1 MDTYD
6 FAVQKVVEAGEL
18 LLRARDK
25 GFEVATKGGNAR
37 DIVTSVD
44 REANEFIISAIKKEF
59 PSHRIYSE
67 EGEGSNEALPFE
79 SPDAGDEQWVV
90 DPIDGSSNFS
100 RGIPHF
106 CVCLGLL
113 RGGIPVVGAVY
124 NPVTKELFSFKKGGG
139 AFLNGKP
146 IHVSAVSELAKAQVV
161 FSPGSR
167 KPELWDWAAASY
179 RKLLEH
185 SQKRGMY
192 GSSGLD
198 ICFVAAGRA
207 DVGVY
212 GTLTTLDIAAALGIL
227 YEAGGITCA
236 ARGEPLALSAESQKV
251 YMANSPTML
260 EQLRSLLED

>member
-1 MDTYD
+1 MDPYD

-18 LLRARDK
+18 LLRARDA

-44 REANEFIISAIKKEF
+44 REANDFIIAAIKKEF
-59 PSHRIYSE
+59 PTHRIYSE
-67 EGEGSNEALPFE
+67 EGEGS
-79 SPDAGDEQWVV
+79 DVGDDEQWVI

-106 CVCLGLL
+106 SVCLGLL
-113 RGGIPVVGAVY
+113 KGGVPAAGAVY

-139 AFLNGKP
+139 AFLNGNP
-146 IHVSAVSELAKAQVV
+146 IRVSSVSELGKAQVV

-167 KPELWDWAAASY
+167 KAELWDWAAASY

-192 GSSGLD
+192 GSSALD
-198 ICFVAAGRA
+198 LCFIAAGRA
-207 DVGVY
+207 DAGVY

-227 YEAGGITCA
+227 AEAGGA
-236 ARGEPLALSAESQKV
+236 ASNAQGDPLALSPESQKV
-251 YMANSPTML
+251 YMANSPAML
-260 EQLRSLLED
+260 GQIRSLLED

>member
-1 MDTYD
+1 MDPYD
-6 FAVQKVVEAGEL
+6 FAIQEVVEVGEM

-25 GFEVATKGGNAR
+25 GFEVAIKGGNPR

-44 REANEFIISAIKKEF
+44 REANEYIISAIKKEF
-59 PSHRIYSE
+59 PAHRIYSE
-67 EGEGSNEALPFE
+67 EGNGRETG
-79 SPDAGDEQWVV
+79 DDEQWVI

-113 RGGIPVVGAVY
+113 KGGVPVVGAVY
-124 NPVTKELFSFKKGGG
+124 NPVTKELFSFRKGGG
-139 AFLNGKP
+139 AFLNGKA
-146 IHVSAVSELAKAQVV
+146 IQVSAVLELTKAQVV

-167 KPELWDWAAASY
+167 KSNLWDWAASSY

-207 DVGVY
+207 DAGVY
-212 GTLTTLDIAAALGIL
+212 GTLTTLDIAAALGVL
-227 YEAGGITCA
+227 YEAGGVTCTA
-236 ARGEPLALSAESQKV
+236 QGELLTLSAESQKV

-260 EQLRSLLED
+260 EQLRSLLEG